1 MSEMNFSASKM
12 FGNANRFI
20 EAYHRTLHPLCLET
34 GIPPMALDILLF
46 VANNPENATANDICR
61 CRGLKPGIVSVHVD
75 WLVNCGLL
83 TREEVPGDRRK
94 TLLVCT
100 DKAAGTVAKGR
111 EYQHL
116 FAARLLSGLSEDD
129 IAAFRRTLS
138 HIDANIDG
146 IRKSGI

>member
-1 MSEMNFSASKM
+1 M
-12 FGNANRFI
+12 
-20 EAYHRTLHPLCLET
+20 
-34 GIPPMALDILLF
+34 
-46 VANNPENATANDICR
+46 
-61 CRGLKPGIVSVHVD
+61 HVD
-75 WLVNCGLL
+75 RLVNCGLL

-100 DKAAGTVAKGR
+100 DKAAGTVVKGR

>member
-1 MSEMNFSASKM
+1 MELFKILGTIAVDNEKANQAIDDTAAKADKSSGKTSESFKKI
-12 FGNANRFI
+12 G
-20 EAYHRTLHPLCLET
+20 
-34 GIPPMALDILLF
+34 
-46 VANNPENATANDICR
+46 
-61 CRGLKPGIVSVHVD
+61 
-75 WLVNCGLL
+75 
-83 TREEVPGDRRK
+83 
-94 TLLVCT
+94 
-100 DKAAGTVAKGR
+100 KAAGTVAKGR